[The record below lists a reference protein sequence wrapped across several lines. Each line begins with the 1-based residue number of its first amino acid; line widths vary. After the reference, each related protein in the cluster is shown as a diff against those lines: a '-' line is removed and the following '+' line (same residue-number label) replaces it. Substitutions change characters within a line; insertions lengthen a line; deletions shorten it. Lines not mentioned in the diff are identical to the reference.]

1 MSGLWELFLKGGP
14 IMWPILLL
22 SIVTGGVVLER
33 FWFLITAGRRTKA
46 HELEQ
51 VFSAVERGD
60 LEEAARAGQ
69 RSADE
74 LARILSHGLRH
85 RDISLSSSLIQ
96 AAGRELDRF
105 NRGLTVLDTAVTL
118 GPLLG
123 LLGTVIGMIRA
134 FGVLGG
140 ESLAGKT
147 GAITGGIAESLIAV
161 SFGLGVAILAI
172 IPLNYL
178 TNRVEKR
185 RREIEEA
192 TTHLELLV
200 GKHARDLGS
209 DRMLTGV
216 ES

>member
-1 MSGLWELFLKGGP
+1 MSGPWELFLKGGP

-33 FWFLITAGRRTKA
+33 FWFLITAGRSAKA

-51 VFSAVERGD
+51 VFSAVERGN
-60 LEEAARAGQ
+60 LEEAARVGQ

-74 LARILSHGLRH
+74 LARILSHGLQH

-147 GAITGGIAESLIAV
+147 GVITGGIAESLIAV
-161 SFGLGVAILAI
+161 SFGLCVAILAI
-172 IPLNYL
+172 IPLNFL
-178 TNRVEKR
+178 TNRVERR

-200 GKHARDLGS
+200 GKHARDLS
-209 DRMLTGV
+209 AERMLTGA
-216 ES
+216 ET